1 MVAVAQHKV
10 GEVALCPLVEESGI
24 VVLGLAAAPHVE
36 RLVHNDESHSVAHG
50 EQFGCG
56 RIMRAAHC
64 VGSHLLQYAQLA
76 VESVLV
82 DGGTKATEVMVL
94 AYTVNLH

>member
-1 MVAVAQHKV
+1 
-10 GEVALCPLVEESGI
+10 
-24 VVLGLAAAPHVE
+24 
-36 RLVHNDESHSVAHG
+36 
-50 EQFGCG
+50 
-56 RIMRAAHC
+56 MRAAHC

-94 AYTVNLH
+94 AHSVNLHRIAIKRKALCGIKLKRAESRSCLVSVNHLAVLLYRGYHLIYIRVLARP